1 MENSAAIDMILYPL
15 DEEDWSIIQQK
26 GVNYVYSSGM
36 TVLGLSVYYEQENN
50 VHFLLKKG
58 ADPNIFGKNANP
70 PLLDAYISYSPRL
83 FILLLMYGANPEL
96 VGNGSLFK
104 SLKEM
109 LEEMGDSDFL
119 DTLFTSYLL
128 KD

>member
-96 VGNGSLFK
+96 VGNSSLFK

>member
-36 TVLGLSVYYEQENN
+36 TALGLSVYYEQENN

-96 VGNGSLFK
+96 VGNSSLFK